1 LYYAKLL
8 WYTFGK
14 NRNKTGKEK
23 EEMNKKKF
31 ETKEEYIKYCKEYE
45 VLNIPSKY
53 GSLNTYF
60 LCGIERNTYFDNGR
74 YISYEPKSYPCIL
87 VWAENDNSIDG
98 VFIYS
103 NDFV

>member
-1 LYYAKLL
+1 
-8 WYTFGK
+8 
-14 NRNKTGKEK
+14 
-23 EEMNKKKF
+23 MNKKKF

-45 VLNIPSKY
+45 VLNISSKY

-60 LCGIERNTYFDNGR
+60 LCGIKRNTYFDNGR